1 SPGAGALPQVL
12 ALACVALAVWRGI
25 GIAVERGTFNLWR
38 GERKYADVGRYLS
51 DHTDARAVILSFQ
64 HSGSIRLY
72 ADRLTL
78 RWDQLDVA
86 WLDRAIEYL
95 ISVGRD
101 PYIVVDGD
109 EAKLFRE
116 LFGKQNQLGRLD
128 WTPMAALQRREP
140 VLIFD
145 AADRRARQTE
155 AIADSGEGPAGWRC
169 SQPQRWPPRLRME

>member
-25 GIAVERGTFNLWR
+25 GIAVERGTFDLWR

-72 ADRLTL
+72 ADRLTM

-95 ISVGRD
+95 ISAGHH

-109 EAKLFRE
+109 EAQLFRE
-116 LFGKQNQLGRLD
+116 LYGGKNRLGRLD
-128 WTPMAALQRREP
+128 WTPIAALQRRQP

-145 AADRRARQTE
+145 AGDRQVRQTE
-155 AIADSGEGPAGWRC
+155 TITDSGAG
-169 SQPQRWPPRLRME
+169 